1 LPLTISPEQCSFQ
14 FLPVLTMG
22 SSCCVN
28 ISSFRPVATQH

>member
-22 SSCCVN
+22 SSC
-28 ISSFRPVATQH
+28 SAGFSTFRPVATQH